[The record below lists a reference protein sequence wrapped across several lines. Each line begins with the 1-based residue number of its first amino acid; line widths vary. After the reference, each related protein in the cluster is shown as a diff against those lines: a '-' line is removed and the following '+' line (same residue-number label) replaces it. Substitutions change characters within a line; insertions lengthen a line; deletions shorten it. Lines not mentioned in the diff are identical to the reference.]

1 MAGDPRIRASDEDR
15 DRAAAA
21 LREHLA
27 VGRLTL
33 EEFNDRL
40 DQAYAA
46 RTTGELDQLMADL
59 PGADLQQLPG
69 GSGGRPAG
77 GPLSPRPPSGWPA
90 PRRGPAVPRVARG
103 LGIVARDQPRHVR
116 DLDSQRGQRRA
127 VVPVGSRPAGRPD
140 AGALGHGAPPR
151 AGGGGPAAART
162 TGTITG
168 MTSAADR
175 RGGGP
180 RAGRLPS
187 GGGLNGP
194 GAGPGGPGSRRR
206 AGPAA
211 TAPSRYDR
219 RTCGA
224 AR

>member
-46 RTTGELDQLMADL
+46 RTTGELDQLMTDL

-69 GSGGRPAG
+69 GPARGPAG

-90 PRRGPAVPRVARG
+90 RAGPGRLSPAWRAAWGSWLAISLGTFVIWILSGASGGLWFLWVAVPLGALMLGRWVMGAPAPGGRG
-103 LGIVARDQPRHVR
+103 R
-116 DLDSQRGQRRA
+116 
-127 VVPVGSRPAGRPD
+127 SRGRPD
-140 AGALGHGAPPR
+140 HGHHHVHHR
-151 AGGGGPAAART
+151 DD
-162 TGTITG
+162 TG
-168 MTSAADR
+168 R
-175 RGGGP
+175 
-180 RAGRLPS
+180 
-187 GGGLNGP
+187 
-194 GAGPGGPGSRRR
+194 
-206 AGPAA
+206 
-211 TAPSRYDR
+211 
-219 RTCGA
+219 
-224 AR
+224 